1 MNFNIVAEGNTDFR
15 VLRIVIES
23 IVEDA
28 VVNLLV
34 PTVDAYSHTTIGTA
48 GWENVVD
55 FLGSNLLKDALN
67 NCDYLVINVNIL
79 ITMRLP

>member
-23 IVEDA
+23 ILEDA
-28 VVNLLV
+28 VVNVLV

-55 FLGSNLLKDALN
+55 FLALIARTN
-67 NCDYLVINVNIL
+67 ALES
-79 ITMRLP
+79 